1 MYCMEYYYNIYSLVV
16 QAKKQVTAG
25 IKQAEGYKEEVENSV
40 THMNRLESNA
50 TLFSRVTSF
59 FWDAWL
65 TCAHTASVC
74 HKLFDITQCCHN
86 GCGSPYEEH
95 MSYLIPARMCVVSS
109 GVSSISAFVY
119 V

>member
-1 MYCMEYYYNIYSLVV
+1 MEYYYNIYSLVM

-59 FWDAWL
+59 FGMHGWL
-65 TCAHTASVC
+65 VPIQ
-74 HKLFDITQCCHN
+74 L
-86 GCGSPYEEH
+86 PYVT
-95 MSYLIPARMCVVSS
+95 SYLM
-109 GVSSISAFVY
+109 
-119 V
+119 